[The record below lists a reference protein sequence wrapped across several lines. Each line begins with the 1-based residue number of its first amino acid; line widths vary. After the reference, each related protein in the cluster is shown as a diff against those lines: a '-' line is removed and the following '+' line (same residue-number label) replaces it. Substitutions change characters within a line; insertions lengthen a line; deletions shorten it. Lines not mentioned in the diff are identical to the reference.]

1 MASACR
7 DRSPYRRCQA
17 NNPRST
23 YSPDWLAGWPGQKVL
38 DTIYVLC
45 YNAYMEH
52 KYVTMRVWAETR
64 KTLRLIAA
72 MKDKSII
79 EVLHELAS
87 QELARLRE
95 T

>member
-1 MASACR
+1 
-7 DRSPYRRCQA
+7 
-17 NNPRST
+17 
-23 YSPDWLAGWPGQKVL
+23 
-38 DTIYVLC
+38 
-45 YNAYMEH
+45 MEH
-52 KYVTMRVWAETR
+52 KYVTMRVWDETR
-64 KTLRLIAA
+64 KMLRLIAA